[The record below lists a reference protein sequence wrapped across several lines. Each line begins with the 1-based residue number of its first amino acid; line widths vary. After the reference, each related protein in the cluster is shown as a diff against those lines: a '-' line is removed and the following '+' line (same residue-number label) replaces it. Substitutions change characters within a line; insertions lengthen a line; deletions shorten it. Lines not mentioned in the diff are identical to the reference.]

1 MRCLRDL
8 QPARTSLHCASRARW
23 LRMKPMRRSFSI
35 WLLIIAGALSSAL
48 ELPAEE
54 QLLRVV
60 ALPINEVEAIL
71 EKWLVQGGF
80 EVDRKDSP
88 IGVRR
93 LSATQPNQTWQIE
106 LKPHSALATEVDAR
120 FRSADTSRE
129 KPTVTALSDYLA
141 DYVQQAATGAIKPN
155 QNIPDAISMH
165 IHSVV
170 CLDATEGRKSTQYTG
185 FILDPGGLIL
195 CTTHGLR
202 GSENMRVVLYDG
214 RTLVGKPIKVDSKT
228 DLALIQVS
236 PRLESSIA
244 LQSGRNLLDIGEQVY
259 SIGCPVNRIGTVYS
273 GEVSGP
279 PRRAESMPYWQVS
292 MEIHPGSSGSP
303 VFDARGNL
311 VGLVKGR
318 YRGTQTIGFLIPM
331 ETIVEFV
338 KGTSPPASP

>member
-1 MRCLRDL
+1 
-8 QPARTSLHCASRARW
+8 
-23 LRMKPMRRSFSI
+23 MRRPFSI
-35 WLLIIAGALSSAL
+35 WLLIIAGVLSTAS

-71 EKWLVQGGF
+71 AQWLHQGGF
-80 EVDRKDSP
+80 EVDRKDYP
-88 IGVRR
+88 MAVCR
-93 LSATQPNQTWQIE
+93 LSATRLNQTWQID
-106 LKPHSALATEVDAR
+106 LKPHSALASEVDAR
-120 FRSADTSRE
+120 FRGPEAAQE
-129 KPTVTALSDYLA
+129 KRSVVALAEYLTA
-141 DYVQQAATGAIKPN
+141 YVQQAASGPKEPN
-155 QNIPDAISMH
+155 QNIPSVISMH
-165 IHSVV
+165 IRSVV
-170 CLDATEGRKSTQYTG
+170 CLEATYGQKTTQYTG
-185 FILDPGGLIL
+185 FILEPGGLIL
-195 CTTHGLR
+195 CTTHGVK
-202 GSENMRVVLYDG
+202 SSANVRVVLYDG
-214 RTLVGKPIKVDSKT
+214 RTLVGKPIKVDPKT

-259 SIGCPVNRIGTVYS
+259 SIGCPASRIGTVYP

-279 PRRAESMPYWQVS
+279 PRRADSMAYWQVS

-303 VFDARGNL
+303 VFDTRGNL

-338 KGTSPPASP
+338 KGTSPRISP

>member
-1 MRCLRDL
+1 ME
-8 QPARTSLHCASRARW
+8 
-23 LRMKPMRRSFSI
+23 PMRRSFAI
-35 WLLIIAGALSSAL
+35 CLLIIAGALFGAL
-48 ELPAEE
+48 ELTAEE

-60 ALPINEVEAIL
+60 PLPINEVEAIL

-80 EVDRKDSP
+80 EVDWKELPMAVHRF
-88 IGVRR
+88 
-93 LSATQPNQTWQIE
+93 SAAQPNQTWQIE
-106 LKPHSALATEVDAR
+106 LKPQSALATEVNAR
-120 FRSADTSRE
+120 FRSAETFRE
-129 KPTVTALSDYLA
+129 KLSIAALSDYLA
-141 DYVQQAATGAIKPN
+141 DYVKQAATGTIKSHS
-155 QNIPDAISMH
+155 NIPDAISIH
-165 IHSVV
+165 IQSVV
-170 CLDATEGRKSTQYTG
+170 CLDATEGQKSTQYTG

-195 CTTHGLR
+195 CTTHGLK
-202 GSENMRVVLYDG
+202 GSENVRVVLYDG
-214 RTLVGKPIKVDSKT
+214 RTLVGKPIKVDPKT

-244 LQSGRNLLDIGEQVY
+244 LQGGRNLLDIGEQVY

-318 YRGTQTIGFLIPM
+318 YRGTQTIGFLIPL
-331 ETIVEFV
+331 ETIIEFV
-338 KGTSPPASP
+338 KDTSPFAPERMRSDI